1 MNLIIIIIIIKQK
14 PACSLLS
21 ELFFNDVAFLCPA
34 ADSFYRSIAGQQS
47 CPLSAEADT
56 VDEVDG

>member
-1 MNLIIIIIIIKQK
+1 MNLIIIIIIEPT
-14 PACSLLS
+14 PACSPLS
-21 ELFFNDVAFLCPA
+21 ELFFNDVAFLCLA
-34 ADSFYRSIAGQQS
+34 ADSFDRSRAGQQT